1 MSFGNPFHVFCFCQ
15 VNYWLDGDDEP
26 VYKQYIRYQ
35 GQVSEGIVIGLFPDT
50 NFWFEVQVFNTAGL
64 GPLSEKFIQETLHE
78 GILIYLVQVRSAH
91 SVDKSDDLIFTFFV
105 DCAVDLDLIVFFTL
119 PFVFLYDSP

>member
-91 SVDKSDDLIFTFFV
+91 SVDKSDDLNFTFLSTV
-105 DCAVDLDLIVFFTL
+105 LLV
-119 PFVFLYDSP
+119 

>member
-1 MSFGNPFHVFCFCQ
+1 MFKGCQCFQ

-26 VYKQYIRYQ
+26 VYKQYIRYE

-78 GILIYLVQVRSAH
+78 GMENNYVH
-91 SVDKSDDLIFTFFV
+91 T
-105 DCAVDLDLIVFFTL
+105 
-119 PFVFLYDSP
+119 FLYLIAMPLNAREIIRRRFTGVI

>member
-1 MSFGNPFHVFCFCQ
+1 MFKGCQCFQ

-26 VYKQYIRYQ
+26 VYKQYIRYE

-78 GILIYLVQVRSAH
+78 GMENNLSTYFI
-91 SVDKSDDLIFTFFV
+91 IFN
-105 DCAVDLDLIVFFTL
+105 CNAVERKRDNSPEVYWCYIVN
-119 PFVFLYDSP
+119 

>member
-1 MSFGNPFHVFCFCQ
+1 MFKGCQYFQ

-26 VYKQYIRYQ
+26 VYKQYIRYE

-78 GILIYLVQVRSAH
+78 GMKKIKYIL
-91 SVDKSDDLIFTFFV
+91 
-105 DCAVDLDLIVFFTL
+105 LD
-119 PFVFLYDSP
+119 FLYLIALPLKAREIIRRRFTGVIE

>member
-1 MSFGNPFHVFCFCQ
+1 M
-15 VNYWLDGDDEP
+15 NYWLDGDDEP

-91 SVDKSDDLIFTFFV
+91 SVDKSDDLNFTFLSTV
-105 DCAVDLDLIVFFTL
+105 LLI
-119 PFVFLYDSP
+119 

>member
-1 MSFGNPFHVFCFCQ
+1 M
-15 VNYWLDGDDEP
+15 NYWLDGDDEP

-78 GILIYLVQVRSAH
+78 GMDNNYVPLDFFFYYQFTEMLLNAREIIRRRFTGVSELKWESEYKIHTLNTTAFFYISIDIY
-91 SVDKSDDLIFTFFV
+91 K
-105 DCAVDLDLIVFFTL
+105 
-119 PFVFLYDSP
+119 